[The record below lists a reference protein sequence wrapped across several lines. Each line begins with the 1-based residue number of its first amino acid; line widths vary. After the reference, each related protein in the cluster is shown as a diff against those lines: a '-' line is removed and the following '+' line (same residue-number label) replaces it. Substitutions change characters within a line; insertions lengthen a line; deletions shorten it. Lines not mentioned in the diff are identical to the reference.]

1 MMWITQKVVI
11 NKIHLV
17 ISVLVVIPISL
28 VYGFDPSYQFDIQLQ
43 SIDEQSFFKAT
54 MGIYLGFSVLWVFGI
69 FKNDYLKIAILSN
82 IVFMLGISLGRL
94 LSVLID
100 GVPSSSYLFGGFGEF
115 FIGCYGIWVLNN
127 KNTNFAKK

>member
-17 ISVLVVIPISL
+17 ISVLIVIPISL

-54 MGIYLGFSVLWVFGI
+54 MGIYLGFSVL
-69 FKNDYLKIAILSN
+69 
-82 IVFMLGISLGRL
+82 
-94 LSVLID
+94 
-100 GVPSSSYLFGGFGEF
+100 
-115 FIGCYGIWVLNN
+115 
-127 KNTNFAKK
+127 